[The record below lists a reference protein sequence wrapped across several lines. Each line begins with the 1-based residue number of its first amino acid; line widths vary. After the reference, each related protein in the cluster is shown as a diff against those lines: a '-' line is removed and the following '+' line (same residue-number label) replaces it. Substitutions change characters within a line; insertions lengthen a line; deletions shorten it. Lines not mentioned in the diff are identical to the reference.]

1 MLDFFYLHGLH
12 AYQFQHAQISNLLY
26 PPRKSFLLRFP
37 SYLMFEEIS
46 CKSRNPKGSL
56 DCLHIHHMR
65 LSFFLTSKYLPLF
78 YIATA
83 VSQLQI
89 LIISYHSSL
98 LIVLIHIQHHFV
110 PTVSDAQ
117 VIFLRG
123 KTHQITSLQNIFQL
137 LFKFTGL
144 SSNLLGDF
152 ERTLDFFACFS
163 CSISSDIQKTI
174 SDQWYCSF

>member
-1 MLDFFYLHGLH
+1 MHTNFNMPRL
-12 AYQFQHAQISNLLY
+12 SNLLS
-26 PPRKSFLLRFP
+26 PPKKPFLLRFP
-37 SYLMFEEIS
+37 SYLVFEEIS

-56 DCLHIHHMR
+56 DSLHIYHMR

-89 LIISYHSSL
+89 LIISYHSSQ
-98 LIVLIHIQHHFV
+98 LIVLIHVQHHFV

-123 KTHQITSLQNIFQL
+123 KTHQITSLQNILQL
-137 LFKFTGL
+137 LLKFTGL

-152 ERTLDFFACFS
+152 ARTLDLFACFS